1 VHLDEGGVAALAR
14 TLGQVRALGGSVLL
28 AEQAGFRLGG
38 AVDRWVEL
46 EGGRLR
52 PCSPPVAPTLV
63 RPAPPRRETVLE
75 ASGLRLVRGERTLLE
90 RANLT
95 VHAGEI
101 VLLSGSNG
109 AGKSSLA
116 RALAGHAA
124 AAGGGLAVTEGR
136 VYRPR
141 DVALLL
147 PEAGVQLFAATVAD
161 ELGLAG
167 ADAPTAAGV
176 LRCHR
181 LEHLGGRAPWTL
193 SRGEQQRLVHAAV
206 EVVGAAVTIVDEPGQ
221 GLDPE
226 DLADLAGL
234 IARRAEAGSAYLIVS
249 QRAELAALAHRH
261 LVIEGGALI
270 EAGGG
275 P

>member
-1 VHLDEGGVAALAR
+1 
-14 TLGQVRALGGSVLL
+14 
-28 AEQAGFRLGG
+28 
-38 AVDRWVEL
+38 
-46 EGGRLR
+46 
-52 PCSPPVAPTLV
+52 
-63 RPAPPRRETVLE
+63 
-75 ASGLRLVRGERTLLE
+75 
-90 RANLT
+90 
-95 VHAGEI
+95 
-101 VLLSGSNG
+101 
-109 AGKSSLA
+109 
-116 RALAGHAA
+116 
-124 AAGGGLAVTEGR
+124 
-136 VYRPR
+136 
-141 DVALLL
+141 
-147 PEAGVQLFAATVAD
+147 
-161 ELGLAG
+161 
-167 ADAPTAAGV
+167 
-176 LRCHR
+176 